1 MNNPKKTAR
10 PVMPQAQMTDQEKKE
25 AVARVIS
32 QKRETF
38 AINILC
44 NLCRTATEARAVVK
58 GSNPNITTIE
68 VDTKGLVHQAVQMAD
83 ALIEELYPL
92 PETPTDQS

>member
-44 NLCRTATEARAVVK
+44 NMVRVREDADIADVKRAVK
-58 GSNPNITTIE
+58 
-68 VDTKGLVHQAVQMAD
+68 MAD
-83 ALIEELYPL
+83 TLIEELYPL